1 MCNMHIKYMYFKQ
14 LQPLQLVNVTAWP
27 VEANILSLAVR
38 IFCNLALPYLKD
50 NVA

>member
-1 MCNMHIKYMYFKQ
+1 MYFKQ
-14 LQPLQLVNVTAWP
+14 LQLVNVTAWP
-27 VEANILSLAVR
+27 VEANILSLAVK